1 LVTTQ
6 KSKVVGRDGSELDVP
21 MGIPIKLIANL
32 DPNELPIH
40 GEGGNWVT
48 RFFGDIFGGK
58 LLWESLLP
66 RNLAP
71 DFIEDRGHTFGS
83 QLSDEDKR
91 ALIEFLKT
99 L

>member
-1 LVTTQ
+1 
-6 KSKVVGRDGSELDVP
+6 
-21 MGIPIKLIANL
+21 MGMPIKLIANL
-32 DPNELPIH
+32 DPNELPVH
-40 GEGGNWVT
+40 GTEGNWVT

-58 LLWESLLP
+58 LLWASLLP